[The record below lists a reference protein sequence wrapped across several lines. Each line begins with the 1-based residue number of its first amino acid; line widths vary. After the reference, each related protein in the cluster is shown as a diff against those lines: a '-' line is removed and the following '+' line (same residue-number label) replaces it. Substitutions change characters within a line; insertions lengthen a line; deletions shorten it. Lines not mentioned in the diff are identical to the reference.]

1 MYNRMKLLEL
11 DKKKILEFQHNRD
24 PYLMI
29 DHATKVIPGI
39 SSEGY
44 KKLKPK
50 EWFFDVHWPGDPN
63 MPGMLQIESLIQMS
77 ALIIQTLPGN
87 KGKTLYLVGANNLK
101 FYKKITP
108 GDKLE
113 IKSKLV
119 KNNRGVFS
127 FEAEGFVNKIKA
139 CKADF
144 SLILPGSIT
153 IKVKK

>member
-1 MYNRMKLLEL
+1 MNFLAL
-11 DKKKILEFQHNRD
+11 DKKKILEFQQNRD

-29 DHATKVIPGI
+29 DHATKVIQGV
-39 SSEGY
+39 SAEGF
-44 KKLKPK
+44 KKLSLN

-63 MPGMLQIESLIQMS
+63 MPGMLQIESLVQMS

-108 GDKLE
+108 GVKMD
-113 IKSKLV
+113 IKSKLM
-119 KNNRGVFS
+119 KNNRGVFN
-127 FEAEGFVNKIKA
+127 FEAEGYVDNKKA
-139 CKADF
+139 CKAEF
-144 SLILPGSIT
+144 SLILPGSIN

>member
-1 MYNRMKLLEL
+1 MFIGLE
-11 DKKKILEFQHNRD
+11 ILICQ
-24 PYLMI
+24 
-29 DHATKVIPGI
+29 
-39 SSEGY
+39 
-44 KKLKPK
+44 
-50 EWFFDVHWPGDPN
+50 
-63 MPGMLQIESLIQMS
+63 GMLQIESLIQMS